1 MWYSTQWYS
10 LIQKDKSM
18 VVYQVRSKL
27 KGGER
32 VSCESEVFNKGKGRI
47 NTKDIS
53 YGRVSKHV
61 SEAGTRIST

>member
-1 MWYSTQWYS
+1 
-10 LIQKDKSM
+10 M